1 MLVFKVNGDN
11 KMKKFLSILLLL
23 VLISAVTAVA
33 VNATTADTYWNVSDD
48 CLVKVKQLKDGTVPT
63 FKEVII
69 DEEYGDSEGML
80 VGLPTTATVGDAY
93 FQEKPGYSIK
103 YYSSNGDRLTDAN
116 AHIGTGDSV
125 RVFDSSNAPVAEYSL
140 VTYGDADGDGV
151 FDVIDSYYASLF
163 ANEKLTS
170 FDSPAM
176 FEAVKARAG
185 FDNFYVQPEDYQE
198 VVNGVLKGDNDND
211 KGRKIPVDSTINF
224 ESAIYAYD
232 GSAKGAATI
241 PDATFKTLATV
252 TYNGST
258 TVPTASGIYAVNA
271 VVANNEDYLVIPG
284 TKNLG
289 FVVIAPATSTKTIS
303 TKDLRPIYKISADN
317 ENKNISVNTICNEA
331 SNATLAAEFEKWLNS
346 AYTINIG
353 GTVNPATVA
362 SALPN
367 RSFEVYTG
375 QTTTL
380 VKTGNT
386 AVLGSYLPD
395 DETLWTNN
403 TAANTKTVTLTNG
416 TATFSFDLLFQQD
429 AETIETAKRTYFMD
443 GADAARGQ
451 RTDWKT
457 ENGAVSSDK
466 KYINLFVKMKNG
478 YPTVRMAVK
487 SSSATCANAIA
498 GTGMKGVLV
507 GRGDSVA
514 FQASQT
520 PDFTGKEVVS
530 MFEDSGYR
538 LSRYGTSDAAKLMP
552 VVNKVVA
559 GMGISL
565 PTNVIMLAIKP
576 VSDFVGKTG
585 YCNYRCS
592 GIGTNLRYNTVY
604 YLEFANYAGSGEDAN
619 RTITVGTPTNGTITV
634 NPENT
639 HLHTKVY
646 EHTIMNAG
654 EPVIV
659 TATPASGYKLK
670 AITVTKADGTL
681 VDVATDGY
689 FLMPDSNVTINAEFE
704 AK

>member
-23 VLISAVTAVA
+23 VLVSLVTVVA
-33 VNATTADTYWNVSDD
+33 VNAAIADTYWNVSDD
-48 CLVKVKQLKDGTVPT
+48 CLVKVKQLDDGTVPT
-63 FKEVII
+63 FKKVII
-69 DEEYGDSEGML
+69 DEEYGDYESML
-80 VGLPTTATVGDAY
+80 VGLPATATVGDAY
-93 FQEKPGYSIK
+93 FQGKTDYTIK
-103 YYSSNGDRLTDAN
+103 YYSSNGDLITDSK
-116 AHIGTGDSV
+116 AHIGTGDCV
-125 RVFDSSNAPVAEYSL
+125 KVFNSSNSPVAEYSL

-170 FDSPAM
+170 FDAPAM

-185 FDNFYVQPEDYQE
+185 FDDFYVQPEDYQE
-198 VVNGVLKGDNDND
+198 VVNGALKGENDND

-232 GSAKGAATI
+232 GSTKGAATI

-258 TVPTASGIYAVNA
+258 TAPKAAGIYAVNA
-271 VVANNEDYLVIPG
+271 TIANNEDYLVTPG

-289 FVVIAPATSTKTIS
+289 FVVIAPQVSTG
-303 TKDLRPIYKISADN
+303 YKVTADN
-317 ENKNISVNTICNEA
+317 ANKKITIGTTDNDTP
-331 SNATLAAEFEKWLNS
+331 NATLAAAFEKWLNS
-346 AYTINIG
+346 AYTLNIG
-353 GTVNPATVA
+353 GTVNPSTVA

-367 RSFEVYTG
+367 RSFEIYKGET
-375 QTTTL
+375 QKTTL
-380 VKTGNT
+380 VKENSV

-416 TATFSFDLLFQQD
+416 TASFSFDLAFQQD
-429 AETIETAKRTYFMD
+429 AATIEAAKRAYFVD
-443 GADAARGQ
+443 CADAARGQ
-451 RTDWKT
+451 RTDYTSERDKST
-457 ENGAVSSDK
+457 GELIVSSDVK
-466 KYINLFVKMKNG
+466 KVNLFVKMKNG

-507 GRGDSVA
+507 GRNDSVA

-530 MFEDSGYR
+530 LFEDSGYR
-538 LSRYGTSDAAKLMP
+538 LSQYGMGDATKLMP

-565 PTNVIMLAIKP
+565 PTNVILLGIKP
-576 VSDFVGKTG
+576 VSSFVGKTG

-604 YLEFANYAGSGEDAN
+604 FLEFVNYAGSGEDAH
-619 RTITVGTPTNGTITV
+619 RTITVGTPANGTITV
-634 NPENT
+634 NPVNNY
-639 HLHTKVY
+639 LHERVY

-670 AITVTKADGTL
+670 AITVTKADGTQ
-681 VDVATDGY
+681 VSVGADGY
-689 FLMPDSNVTINAEFE
+689 FLMPDSNITINAEFE